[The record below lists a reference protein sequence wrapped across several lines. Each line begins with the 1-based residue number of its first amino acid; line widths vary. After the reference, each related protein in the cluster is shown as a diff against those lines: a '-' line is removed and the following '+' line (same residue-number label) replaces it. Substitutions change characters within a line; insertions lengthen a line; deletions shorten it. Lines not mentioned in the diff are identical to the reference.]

1 MTDSPIF
8 CLFQKLVCS
17 GCEGRGG
24 GGGAGGVYSQT
35 SVGLEGMNAS
45 RVHVGKN

>member
-1 MTDSPIF
+1 MTGSPIF

-17 GCEGRGG
+17 GCEEGP
-24 GGGAGGVYSQT
+24 GGVYSQT
-35 SVGLEGMNAS
+35 SVGLEGANAS